1 MALLHPLPSMEYL
14 LLEMFL
20 TKFIDK
26 LLLLP
31 VLVVWQPLML
41 KNIYLKNRMKY
52 KAYLVEE
59 NDGKHIGRVKELE
72 MPDLENG
79 NVIIK
84 VHYSSLNYKD
94 ALASSGVKGVV
105 KSYPFVPGIDVAG
118 EIIETSNS
126 EFSVGDNVVATGYKI
141 GMSVYGGFG
150 ELVQLP
156 SKWVLKLPDN
166 LTSFDSMSYG
176 TAGITAAACVKKIV
190 DAHVSNELPIL
201 VSGATGGVGSVSV
214 GILAKL
220 GYEVHAISGK
230 QDKIETL
237 NTMGASEVIL
247 RDRFTSE
254 PAKALDKALY
264 GGAVDT
270 VGGEILA
277 KMISM
282 VANQGVVSCC
292 GNVAGAMFT
301 SSVFPF
307 ILRGVQLSGID
318 SAESSLALK
327 KELWNL
333 LSDEWSLNLTKHIKT
348 IKIDDIEDEVTKI
361 LDGNQVG
368 RVVIKHGD

>member
-1 MALLHPLPSMEYL
+1 
-14 LLEMFL
+14 
-20 TKFIDK
+20 
-26 LLLLP
+26 
-31 VLVVWQPLML
+31 
-41 KNIYLKNRMKY
+41 MKY

-59 NDGKHIGRVKELE
+59 NEGKYNGQIKELE
-72 MPDLENG
+72 MSSLDDG

-94 ALASSGVKGVV
+94 ALASSGAKGVV
-105 KSYPFVPGIDVAG
+105 RSYPFVPGIDVAG
-118 EIIETSNS
+118 EIIESSNP
-126 EFSVGDNVVATGYKI
+126 EFAVGDNVVATGYKI
-141 GMSVYGGFG
+141 GMSVHGGFG

-156 SKWVLKLPDN
+156 AKWVLKLPDA
-166 LTSFDSMSYG
+166 LSSFDSMCYG

-190 DAHVSNELPIL
+190 DADVSNELPVL

-230 QDKIETL
+230 QDEIETL
-237 NTMGASEVIL
+237 KTMGASKVIL
-247 RDRFTSE
+247 RDDYTNE
-254 PAKALDKALY
+254 PAKALDKAIY

-282 VANQGVVSCC
+282 VANHGVVSCC

-318 SAESSLALK
+318 SAESSLTLK

-333 LSDEWSLNLTKHIKT
+333 LSDQWSLNLTDHTKT
-348 IKIDDIEDEVTKI
+348 IQIDRIGDEVKKI
-361 LDGNQVG
+361 LEGNQVG

>member
-1 MALLHPLPSMEYL
+1 
-14 LLEMFL
+14 
-20 TKFIDK
+20 
-26 LLLLP
+26 
-31 VLVVWQPLML
+31 
-41 KNIYLKNRMKY
+41 MKY

-59 NDGKHIGRVKELE
+59 NEGKHSGQVKEIE
-72 MPDLENG
+72 MPSLDDG

-141 GMSVYGGFG
+141 GMSVFGGFG

-156 SKWVLKLPDN
+156 SKWVLKLPAELN
-166 LTSFDSMSYG
+166 SFDSMCYG

-190 DAHVSNELPIL
+190 DANVSNELPVL
-201 VSGATGGVGSVSV
+201 VSGATGGVGSISV
-214 GILAKL
+214 GILSKL
-220 GYEVHAISGK
+220 GYQVHAISGK

-237 NTMGASEVIL
+237 KSMGASEIIL
-247 RDRFTSE
+247 RDEFTNE
-254 PAKALDKALY
+254 PVKALDKAIY
-264 GGAVDT
+264 SGAVDT

-277 KMISM
+277 KIISM

-368 RVVIKHGD
+368 RVVIKHGE

>member
-1 MALLHPLPSMEYL
+1 
-14 LLEMFL
+14 
-20 TKFIDK
+20 
-26 LLLLP
+26 
-31 VLVVWQPLML
+31 
-41 KNIYLKNRMKY
+41 MKY

-59 NDGKHIGRVKELE
+59 NEGKYNGQIKELE
-72 MPDLENG
+72 MSSLDDG

-94 ALASSGVKGVV
+94 ALASSGAKGVV
-105 KSYPFVPGIDVAG
+105 RSYPFVPGIDVAG
-118 EIIETSNS
+118 EIIESSNP
-126 EFSVGDNVVATGYKI
+126 EFAVGDSVVATGYKI

-156 SKWVLKLPDN
+156 AKWVLKLPDALN
-166 LTSFDSMSYG
+166 SFDSMCYG

-190 DAHVSNELPIL
+190 DADVSNELPVL

-230 QDKIETL
+230 QDEIETL
-237 NTMGASEVIL
+237 KTMGASKVIL
-247 RDRFTSE
+247 RDDYTNE
-254 PAKALDKALY
+254 PAKALDKAIY

-282 VANQGVVSCC
+282 VANHGVVSCC

-318 SAESSLALK
+318 SAESSLTLK

-333 LSDEWSLNLTKHIKT
+333 LSDQWSLNLTDHIKT
-348 IKIDDIEDEVTKI
+348 IQIDGIGDEVKKI
-361 LDGNQVG
+361 LEGNQVG

>member
-1 MALLHPLPSMEYL
+1 
-14 LLEMFL
+14 
-20 TKFIDK
+20 
-26 LLLLP
+26 
-31 VLVVWQPLML
+31 
-41 KNIYLKNRMKY
+41 MKY

-59 NDGKHIGRVKELE
+59 NEGKHSGQVKEIE
-72 MPDLENG
+72 MPSLDDG

-141 GMSVYGGFG
+141 GMSVFGGFG

-156 SKWVLKLPDN
+156 SKWVLKLPAELN
-166 LTSFDSMSYG
+166 SFDSMCYG

-190 DAHVSNELPIL
+190 DANVSNELPVL
-201 VSGATGGVGSVSV
+201 VSGATGGVGSISV
-214 GILAKL
+214 GILSKL
-220 GYEVHAISGK
+220 GYQVHAISGK
-230 QDKIETL
+230 QDKIDTL
-237 NTMGASEVIL
+237 KSMGASEIIL
-247 RDRFTSE
+247 RDEFTNE
-254 PAKALDKALY
+254 PVKALDKAIY

-277 KMISM
+277 KIISM

-318 SAESSLALK
+318 SAESSLVLK

-333 LSDEWSLNLTKHIKT
+333 LSNEWSLNLTDHIKT
-348 IKIDDIEDEVTKI
+348 IQIDGIGDEVKKI
-361 LDGNQVG
+361 LNGNQVG

>member
-1 MALLHPLPSMEYL
+1 
-14 LLEMFL
+14 
-20 TKFIDK
+20 
-26 LLLLP
+26 
-31 VLVVWQPLML
+31 
-41 KNIYLKNRMKY
+41 MKY

-59 NDGKHIGRVKELE
+59 NEGKHSGQVKEIE
-72 MPDLENG
+72 MPSLDDG

-141 GMSVYGGFG
+141 GMSVFGGFG

-156 SKWVLKLPDN
+156 SKWVLKLPAELN
-166 LTSFDSMSYG
+166 SFDSMCYG

-190 DAHVSNELPIL
+190 DANVSNELPVL
-201 VSGATGGVGSVSV
+201 VSGATGGVGSISV
-214 GILAKL
+214 GILSKL
-220 GYEVHAISGK
+220 GYQVHAISGK

-237 NTMGASEVIL
+237 KSMGASEIIL
-247 RDRFTSE
+247 RDEFTNE
-254 PAKALDKALY
+254 PVKVLDKAIY
-264 GGAVDT
+264 SGAVDT

-277 KMISM
+277 KIISM

-318 SAESSLALK
+318 SAESSLVLK

-333 LSDEWSLNLTKHIKT
+333 LSNEWSLNLTDHIKT
-348 IKIDDIEDEVTKI
+348 IQIDGIGDEVKKI
-361 LDGNQVG
+361 LNGNQVG

>member
-1 MALLHPLPSMEYL
+1 
-14 LLEMFL
+14 
-20 TKFIDK
+20 
-26 LLLLP
+26 
-31 VLVVWQPLML
+31 
-41 KNIYLKNRMKY
+41 MKY

>member
-1 MALLHPLPSMEYL
+1 
-14 LLEMFL
+14 
-20 TKFIDK
+20 
-26 LLLLP
+26 
-31 VLVVWQPLML
+31 
-41 KNIYLKNRMKY
+41 MKY

-59 NDGKHIGRVKELE
+59 NEGKHSGQVKEIE
-72 MPDLENG
+72 MPSLDDG

-141 GMSVYGGFG
+141 GMSVFGGFG

-156 SKWVLKLPDN
+156 SKWVLKLPAELN
-166 LTSFDSMSYG
+166 SFDSMCYG
-176 TAGITAAACVKKIV
+176 TAGITAAACVKKII
-190 DAHVSNELPIL
+190 DANVSNELPVL
-201 VSGATGGVGSVSV
+201 VSGATGGVGSISV
-214 GILAKL
+214 GILSKL
-220 GYEVHAISGK
+220 GYQVHAISGK
-230 QDKIETL
+230 QEKTETL
-237 NTMGASEVIL
+237 KSMGASEIIL
-247 RDRFTSE
+247 RDEFTNE
-254 PAKALDKALY
+254 PVKALDKAIY

-277 KMISM
+277 KIISM

-318 SAESSLALK
+318 SAESSLLLK

-333 LSDEWSLNLTKHIKT
+333 LSNEWSLNLTDHIKT
-348 IKIDDIEDEVTKI
+348 IQIDGIEDEVKKI
-361 LDGNQVG
+361 LNGNQVG

>member
-1 MALLHPLPSMEYL
+1 
-14 LLEMFL
+14 
-20 TKFIDK
+20 
-26 LLLLP
+26 
-31 VLVVWQPLML
+31 
-41 KNIYLKNRMKY
+41 MKY

-59 NDGKHIGRVKELE
+59 NEGKYNGQIKELE
-72 MPDLENG
+72 MSSLDDG

-94 ALASSGVKGVV
+94 ALASSGAKGVV
-105 KSYPFVPGIDVAG
+105 RSYPFVPGIDVAG
-118 EIIETSNS
+118 EIIESSNP
-126 EFSVGDNVVATGYKI
+126 EFAVGDNVVATGYKI
-141 GMSVYGGFG
+141 GMSVHGGFG

-156 SKWVLKLPDN
+156 AKWVLKLPDALN
-166 LTSFDSMSYG
+166 SFDSMCYG

-190 DAHVSNELPIL
+190 DADVSNELPVL

-230 QDKIETL
+230 QDEIETL
-237 NTMGASEVIL
+237 KTMGASKVIL
-247 RDRFTSE
+247 RDDYTNE
-254 PAKALDKALY
+254 PAKALDKAIY

-282 VANQGVVSCC
+282 VANHGVVSCC

-318 SAESSLALK
+318 SAESSLTLK

-333 LSDEWSLNLTKHIKT
+333 LSDQWSLNLTDHTKT
-348 IKIDDIEDEVTKI
+348 IQIDRIGDEVKKI
-361 LDGNQVG
+361 LEGNQVG

>member
-1 MALLHPLPSMEYL
+1 
-14 LLEMFL
+14 
-20 TKFIDK
+20 
-26 LLLLP
+26 
-31 VLVVWQPLML
+31 
-41 KNIYLKNRMKY
+41 MKY

-59 NDGKHIGRVKELE
+59 NEGKHSGQVKEIE
-72 MPDLENG
+72 MPSLDDG

-141 GMSVYGGFG
+141 GMSVFGGFG

-156 SKWVLKLPDN
+156 SKWVLKLPAELN
-166 LTSFDSMSYG
+166 SFDSMCYG

-190 DAHVSNELPIL
+190 DANVSNELPVL
-201 VSGATGGVGSVSV
+201 VSGATGGVGSISV
-214 GILAKL
+214 GILSKL
-220 GYEVHAISGK
+220 GYQVHAISGK

-237 NTMGASEVIL
+237 KSMGASEIIL
-247 RDRFTSE
+247 RDEFTNE
-254 PAKALDKALY
+254 PAKPLDKAIY
-264 GGAVDT
+264 SGAVDT

-277 KMISM
+277 KIISM
-282 VANQGVVSCC
+282 VASQGVVSCC

-318 SAESSLALK
+318 SAESSLVLK

-333 LSDEWSLNLTKHIKT
+333 LSNEWSLNLTDHIKT
-348 IKIDDIEDEVTKI
+348 IQIDGIGDEVKKI
-361 LDGNQVG
+361 LNGNQVG

>member
-1 MALLHPLPSMEYL
+1 
-14 LLEMFL
+14 
-20 TKFIDK
+20 
-26 LLLLP
+26 
-31 VLVVWQPLML
+31 
-41 KNIYLKNRMKY
+41 MKY

-59 NDGKHIGRVKELE
+59 NEGKHSGQVKEIE
-72 MPDLENG
+72 MPSLDDG

-141 GMSVYGGFG
+141 GMSVFGGFG

-156 SKWVLKLPDN
+156 SKWVLKLPAELN
-166 LTSFDSMSYG
+166 SFDSMCYG

-190 DAHVSNELPIL
+190 DANVSNELPVL
-201 VSGATGGVGSVSV
+201 VSGATGGVGSISV
-214 GILAKL
+214 GILSKL
-220 GYEVHAISGK
+220 GYQVHAISGK

-237 NTMGASEVIL
+237 KSMGASEIIL
-247 RDRFTSE
+247 RDEFTNE
-254 PAKALDKALY
+254 PVKPLDKAIY
-264 GGAVDT
+264 SGAVDT

-277 KMISM
+277 KIISM

-318 SAESSLALK
+318 SAESSLVLK

-333 LSDEWSLNLTKHIKT
+333 LSNEWSLNLTDHIKT
-348 IKIDDIEDEVTKI
+348 IQIDGIGDEVKKI
-361 LDGNQVG
+361 LNGNQVG

>member
-1 MALLHPLPSMEYL
+1 
-14 LLEMFL
+14 
-20 TKFIDK
+20 
-26 LLLLP
+26 
-31 VLVVWQPLML
+31 ML

-59 NDGKHIGRVKELE
+59 NEGKHSGQVKEIE
-72 MPDLENG
+72 MPSLDDG

-105 KSYPFVPGIDVAG
+105 KSYPFVPGIDVSG

-141 GMSVYGGFG
+141 GMSVFGGFG

-156 SKWVLKLPDN
+156 SKWVLKLPAELN
-166 LTSFDSMSYG
+166 SFDSMCYG

-190 DAHVSNELPIL
+190 DANVSNELPVL
-201 VSGATGGVGSVSV
+201 VSGATGGVGSISV
-214 GILAKL
+214 GILSKL
-220 GYEVHAISGK
+220 GYQVHAISGK

-237 NTMGASEVIL
+237 KSMGASEIIL
-247 RDRFTSE
+247 RDEFTNE
-254 PAKALDKALY
+254 PVKALDKAIY
-264 GGAVDT
+264 SGAVDT

-277 KMISM
+277 KIISM

-318 SAESSLALK
+318 SAESSLVLK

-333 LSDEWSLNLTKHIKT
+333 LSNEWSLNLTDHIKT
-348 IKIDDIEDEVTKI
+348 IQIDGIGDEVKKI
-361 LDGNQVG
+361 LNGNQVG